1 MENELLQALFNS
13 SSDGILVLNN
23 KLNITDFNKM
33 AFRILG
39 LEKEVLIKTNI
50 KDIFDNY
57 ELVDKCFIN
66 NESYKREDC
75 TFNVNGNKIR
85 CVTNLVPIVRD
96 NEITGVV
103 MNFRDTKHIHK
114 VVNNVVGYSAAYT
127 FKDIITKNQYMKKN
141 IQYGKKAANTDCNIL
156 LEGSSGTG
164 KEVFA
169 QAIHN
174 YSSRAKGPFVA
185 VNCAAIPREL
195 FESEL
200 FGYEKGAFT
209 GANKGGYPGKF
220 ELAEGGTIFLDEI
233 GELPL
238 DIQSKL
244 LRVLDNHKI
253 VRVGSTYEKK
263 INVRVIS
270 ATNRDL
276 LDEVD
281 KKNFRYDLYYRL
293 NVIGIRLMDLQDR
306 KEDIEVLIKHF
317 MKKLNENNL
326 EKDKDIEIDSSA
338 IARLKEYK
346 WEGNIRELRN
356 TIEKAYYLCD
366 SDIITEKYLL
376 NLVNGK
382 EKLEKSFLEENINKI
397 DLKMEDI
404 QPLKVVEEQNIKKA
418 LIVCNGNAE
427 EAAKILG
434 ISRATIYR
442 KISKCKIKM
451 D

>member
-1 MENELLQALFNS
+1 MKNELLQAIFNS
-13 SSDGILVLNN
+13 ISDGILVLNN
-23 KLNITDFNKM
+23 KLNITDLNKM

-39 LEKEVLIKTNI
+39 LEREALIETNI

-57 ELVDKCFIN
+57 KLVDKCFIN
-66 NESYKREDC
+66 NEVYKREDC
-75 TFNVNGNKIR
+75 TFTVNGNKIR
-85 CVTNLVPIVRD
+85 CVTNLVPIVKD
-96 NEITGVV
+96 NKITGIVIT
-103 MNFRDTKHIHK
+103 FRDTKHIHK

-127 FKDIITKNQYMKKN
+127 FKNIITKNQYMKKN
-141 IQYGKKAANTDCNIL
+141 IQYAKKAANTDCNIL

-174 YSSRAKGPFVA
+174 YSNRAKGPFVA

-253 VRVGSTYEKK
+253 IRVGSTYEKK

-270 ATNRDL
+270 ATNKNL
-276 LDEVD
+276 LEEVD

-293 NVIGIRLMDLQDR
+293 NVIGIRLMDLEDR
-306 KEDIEVLIKHF
+306 KEDIEALIKHF

-326 EKDKDIEIDSSA
+326 EGSKAIDSSA

-356 TIEKAYYLCD
+356 IIEKAYYLCD

-376 NLVNGK
+376 NLIKGK
-382 EKLEKSFLEENINKI
+382 EKLEKSFSEENISKL
-397 DLKMEDI
+397 DLMVEDI

-418 LIVCNGNAE
+418 LIACHGNAE
-427 EAAKILG
+427 EAAKVLG

-442 KISKCKIKM
+442 KISKYKIKIEH

>member
-1 MENELLQALFNS
+1 MENELLQAIFNS
-13 SSDGILVLNN
+13 ISDGILVLNN
-23 KLNITDFNKM
+23 KFNIIDFNKM

-39 LEKEVLIKTNI
+39 LKREVLIKTHI

-57 ELVDKCFIN
+57 KLVDKCFVN
-66 NESYKREDC
+66 NESYKSEDC
-75 TFNVNGNKIR
+75 TFTVNGNKIR
-85 CVTNLVPIVRD
+85 CVTNLVPIVSD
-96 NEITGVV
+96 NKVTGVV
-103 MNFRDTKHIHK
+103 ITFRDTKHIHK

-127 FKDIITKNQYMKKN
+127 FKEIITKNQYMKKN
-141 IQYGKKAANTDCNIL
+141 IQYAKKAANTDCNIL

-174 YSSRAKGPFVA
+174 YSSRSKGPFVA

-270 ATNRDL
+270 ATNRNL
-276 LDEVD
+276 LEEVD

-293 NVIGIRLMDLQDR
+293 NVIGIRLMDLEDR
-306 KEDIEVLIKHF
+306 KEDIDVLIKHF

-326 EKDKDIEIDSSA
+326 EGVKEIESSA
-338 IARLKEYK
+338 LAMLKEYK

-356 TIEKAYYLCD
+356 IIEKAYYLCD
-366 SDIITEKYLL
+366 SDVITQKYLL
-376 NLVNGK
+376 TMVKGK
-382 EKLEKSFLEENINKI
+382 EKLEKSFSEENISKL
-397 DLKMEDI
+397 DLTVEDI
-404 QPLKVVEEQNIKKA
+404 QPLKVVEEQNIRNA
-418 LIVCNGNAE
+418 LIACNGNAE
-427 EAAKILG
+427 EASKILG

-442 KISKCKIKM
+442 KISKYKIKIE
-451 D
+451 

>member
-1 MENELLQALFNS
+1 MGNELLQAIFNS
-13 SSDGILVLNN
+13 VSEGILVLNN
-23 KLNITDFNKM
+23 KFNIIDFNKM

-39 LEKEVLIKTNI
+39 LKREVLVKINI
-50 KDIFDNY
+50 KEIFDNH
-57 ELVDKCFIN
+57 ELVDKCFVN

-75 TFNVNGNKIR
+75 TFTVNGNKIR
-85 CVTNLVPIVRD
+85 CVTNLVPILRE
-96 NEITGVV
+96 NKITGVV
-103 MNFRDTKHIHK
+103 ITFRDTKHIHK

-141 IQYGKKAANTDCNIL
+141 IQYAKKAANTDCNIL

-209 GANKGGYPGKF
+209 GASKGGYPGKF

-270 ATNRDL
+270 ATNRNL
-276 LDEVD
+276 LEEVD

-293 NVIGIRLMDLQDR
+293 NVIGMLLMDLQDR
-306 KEDIEVLIKHF
+306 KEDIEALTKHF
-317 MKKLNENNL
+317 MKKLNGNNL
-326 EKDKDIEIDSSA
+326 EGGKDIDSSA
-338 IARLKEYK
+338 IVRLKEYK

-356 TIEKAYYLCD
+356 IIEKAYYLCD
-366 SDIITEKYLL
+366 SDIITERYLL

-382 EKLEKSFLEENINKI
+382 EKLEESFSEENISKL
-397 DLKMEDI
+397 DLKVEDI
-404 QPLKVVEEQNIKKA
+404 QPLKLVEEQNIKKA
-418 LIVCNGNAE
+418 LIACKGNAE
-427 EAAKILG
+427 EAAKVLG

-442 KISKCKIKM
+442 KISKYKIKIE
-451 D
+451 

>member
-1 MENELLQALFNS
+1 MENELLQAIFNGI
-13 SSDGILVLNN
+13 SDGILVLNN
-23 KLNITDFNKM
+23 KLNIIDFNKM

-39 LEKEVLIKTNI
+39 LKREVLIKTNI
-50 KDIFDNY
+50 KDIFDNH
-57 ELVDKCFIN
+57 ELVDKCFVN

-75 TFNVNGNKIR
+75 TFTVNGNKIR
-85 CVTNLVPIVRD
+85 CVTNLVPILRD
-96 NEITGVV
+96 NKITGVV
-103 MNFRDTKHIHK
+103 ITFRDTKHIHK

-141 IQYGKKAANTDCNIL
+141 IQYAKKAANTDCNIL

-174 YSSRAKGPFVA
+174 YSSRAKGPFIA

-270 ATNRDL
+270 ATNRNL
-276 LDEVD
+276 LEEVD

-306 KEDIEVLIKHF
+306 KDDIEALTKHF
-317 MKKLNENNL
+317 MKKLNGNNL
-326 EKDKDIEIDSSA
+326 EGGKDIDSSA

-356 TIEKAYYLCD
+356 IIEKAYCLCD

-376 NLVNGK
+376 NLINGK
-382 EKLEKSFLEENINKI
+382 EKLEKSFSEENISKL
-397 DLKMEDI
+397 DLKVEDI
-404 QPLKVVEEQNIKKA
+404 QPLKLVEEQNIKNA
-418 LIVCNGNAE
+418 LIVCDGNAE
-427 EAAKILG
+427 EAAKVLG

-442 KISKCKIKM
+442 KINKYKIKV

>member
-1 MENELLQALFNS
+1 MENELLKAIFNS
-13 SSDGILVLNN
+13 ISDGILILNN
-23 KLNITDFNKM
+23 KLNIIDLNKM
-33 AFRILG
+33 ALRIIG
-39 LEKEVLIKTNI
+39 LERDVLIKTNI

-57 ELVDKCFIN
+57 ELVDKCFVN

-75 TFNVNGNKIR
+75 TFTIDGNKIR
-85 CVTNLVPIVRD
+85 CVTNLVPIIRD
-96 NEITGVV
+96 NQITGVV
-103 MNFRDTKHIHK
+103 ITFRDTKHIHK
-114 VVNNVVGYSAAYT
+114 VVNNVIGYSAAYT

-141 IQYGKKAANTDCNIL
+141 IQYAKKAANTDCNIL

-306 KEDIEVLIKHF
+306 KEDIEALIKHF

-326 EKDKDIEIDSSA
+326 QRDKDIDSSA
-338 IARLKEYK
+338 IVRLKEYK

-356 TIEKAYYLCD
+356 IIEKAYYLCD

-376 NLVNGK
+376 NLLNGK
-382 EKLEKSFLEENINKI
+382 EKLEKSFLEENISKI
-397 DLKMEDI
+397 DLKVEDI
-404 QPLKVVEEQNIKKA
+404 QPLKVMEEQNIKKA
-418 LIVCNGNAE
+418 LIACQGNAE

-442 KISKCKIKM
+442 KISKYKIKIE
-451 D
+451 